1 MMNNKELELYVH
13 IPFCAC
19 KCNYCDFLSAPADE
33 TVQKLYMDKLTEEIK
48 VMAQECVDYE
58 VTTIFIGGGTPSIL
72 KEEWIAEILHTIYGR
87 IGVSMDAEITIEA
100 NPGTLTAEKLKRYR
114 QSGINRLSLGL
125 QSADEGELRE
135 LGRIHTFDSFLKSFE
150 RARQAG
156 FTNINVD
163 LMSALPGQ
171 TAASWK
177 NTLKKTAML
186 KPEHI
191 SAYSLIIEEGTP
203 FYQWYG
209 NQEPGHPP
217 LPSEDEEREM
227 YYMTKDFLEE
237 SGYRRYEISNYARPG
252 FECRHNVGYWTG
264 VPYLGL
270 GLGASSY
277 MTDRRFR
284 NEPDLKRYLSL
295 NLEAPNY
302 GGLRT
307 EEEILHVQSRME
319 EFMFLG
325 LRLSCGVSVRE
336 FVERFGRNIHEIY
349 GDVIMRMEEEE
360 LLTSRE
366 GRIMLTDRGVDVSN
380 YVMSKFLI

>member
-13 IPFCAC
+13 IPFCVC
-19 KCNYCDFLSAPADE
+19 KCNYCDFLSAAADE
-33 TVQKLYMDKLTEEIK
+33 TTQKMYVDKLTDEIR
-48 VMAQECVDYE
+48 VMASECADYE

-72 KEEWIAEILHTIYGR
+72 KEQWIAEILHTIYGCF
-87 IGVSMDAEITIEA
+87 GVAADAEITIEA
-100 NPGTLTAEKLKRYR
+100 NPGTLTMDKLDRYR
-114 QSGINRLSLGL
+114 KSGINRLSLGL
-125 QSADEGELRE
+125 QSADEEELRL
-135 LGRIHTFDSFLKSFE
+135 LGRIYTFDSFLKSFE

-171 TAASWK
+171 TAATWK
-177 NTLKKTAML
+177 NTLKKAAML

-203 FYQWYG
+203 FYQWYVEHG
-209 NQEPGHPP
+209 PGQPP

-227 YYMTKDFLEE
+227 YYMTKEFLEK
-237 SGYRRYEISNYARPG
+237 SGYLRYEISNYAKPG
-252 FECRHNVGYWTG
+252 FECRHNTGYWTG

-277 MTDRRFR
+277 MGDCRFR
-284 NEPDLKRYLSL
+284 NEPDLTRYLSMDF
-295 NLEAPNY
+295 EAPEF
-302 GGLRT
+302 GGLHRELET
-307 EEEILHVQSRME
+307 LYVESRME

-325 LRLSCGVSVRE
+325 LRLINGVSVRE

-360 LLTSRE
+360 LLTERE
-366 GRIMLTDRGVDVSN
+366 GRVMLSERGIDVSN
-380 YVMSKFLI
+380 YVMSKFLL